1 MDSSSRY
8 DPARP
13 LLRLGAALR
22 DAAWVKAHLEPL
34 FPRQYQQHS
43 WFTPAFC
50 QLAVKTLGEW
60 LQENNLRRLI
70 DWLGTDRPA
79 QRIALIPDGKTPLSG
94 FRELIFILAYGHN
107 AVVRTVPHDLLL
119 PVLVKEWGELDATI
133 GERVIL
139 NGKLSAFDAVVAD
152 LPAENAETL
161 QRYFASFPHLLRSS
175 CCQATLLDGEETEEE
190 LRNLAHD
197 IYHYFGRSPR
207 ATRKLYVP
215 EGYDFVPLLR
225 ILQEE
230 SRPIADHNQFLNH
243 LDYQKSIRLMSNQ
256 YYMDSGTFLLVESAD
271 TNPPVAVIHYIYYPH
286 NGEKPATGCHDGENV
301 RSRREGTSFGQAHSA
316 FIDKSRDTEL
326 LHFLG
331 RL

>member
-1 MDSSSRY
+1 MDTASRY
-8 DPARP
+8 DNASP
-13 LLRLGAALR
+13 LLQLGAALR
-22 DAAWVKAHLEPL
+22 ETGWVEQHLEPL
-34 FPRQYQQHS
+34 FPRQHQQHS
-43 WFTPAFC
+43 WFTPEFC
-50 QLAVKTLGEW
+50 LLAVNTLGEW
-60 LQENNLRRLI
+60 LQENNLRQL
-70 DWLGTDRPA
+70 TDRPVSDRPA
-79 QRIALIPDGKTPLSG
+79 KRIALIPDGRTPLSG
-94 FRELIFILAYGHN
+94 FRELLFILACGHN

-119 PVLVKEWGELDATI
+119 PVLVKEWCELDAII

-152 LPAENAETL
+152 LPADNGETL
-161 QRYFASFPHLLRSS
+161 QRYFASFPHCLRPS

-230 SRPIADHNQFLNH
+230 SRPIASHNQFLNH
-243 LDYQKSIRLMSNQ
+243 LDYQKSIRLMGKQ

-271 TNPPVAVIHYIYYPH
+271 TNPPVAVVHYKYYHNECDKPALGCH
-286 NGEKPATGCHDGENV
+286 NGETV
-301 RSRREGTSFGQAHSA
+301 RTRREGTPFGQAHSV
-316 FIDKSRDTEL
+316 FIDEHYDKDL
-326 LHFLG
+326 LQFLG